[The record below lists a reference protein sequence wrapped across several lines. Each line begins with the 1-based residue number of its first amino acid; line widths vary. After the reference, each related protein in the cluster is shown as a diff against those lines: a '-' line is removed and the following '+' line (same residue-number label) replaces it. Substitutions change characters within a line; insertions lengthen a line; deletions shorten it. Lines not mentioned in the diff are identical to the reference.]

1 MITDPSSTVRLPAP
15 SADSDVPVAGRET
28 EGATS

>member
-15 SADSDVPVAGRET
+15 ATEPDTPAVGREP
-28 EGATS
+28 EGVTS